1 MSTRSTRKKSVPPKM
16 LELEE
21 ETSPTRPT
29 RKKSQKPK
37 YVLDAERSSTPSS
50 SRSRLSSPD
59 SRASSPARTK
69 TKSSHKKASRTPKSL
84 KGSKSGTPAGSRAS
98 SVTSSTRKK
107 KKGKSPIKPKLK
119 TKLGRGYNPNLVN
132 YKDSE
137 YHYGSDFEN
146 DDEYVE
152 ADSVVSSESEESEIE
167 DDSDDMK
174 PESDVETDPIIAE
187 RDSFT
192 PIPFWLQDYAEIPS
206 LTLPPSSQ
214 DLCVEQE
221 FALSVVSIYEVIR
234 QFRNIVRLSPFR
246 LEDFAAAL
254 SSDEQSHLLSEI
266 HIALLKCLL
275 REDEY
280 QQIQYGPL
288 DQKDS
293 MNVFLHFY
301 DSVTW
306 PENLKHYLG
315 NDPVGNKAPMEVMNT
330 TEYPF
335 TSLANKVLVLQHLTS
350 NVLAS
355 AAVRDDL
362 INEGHLP
369 LEDHCRVCHRLGDMV
384 VCEHCNGPFHGTCLV
399 PPLYDVP
406 DEEWICPVCADHMV
420 EGVFDC
426 IVASPGAARH
436 VNLGVDRR
444 GAKYWFV
451 ARRLWVEE
459 LEGEGSYYSTKEQL
473 EEVIECLDR
482 VFYERDLVGKL
493 EEIQEELEQHME
505 ITLRLTQQH
514 RGMLRR
520 SYLEMENN
528 ALGKVQIERKAV
540 REKEELE
547 RRKAQEEVDK
557 VIREE
562 EDSRRQIEEES
573 KREELDKKRRV
584 REDRMEA
591 RINKR
596 GDIFQDSGLF
606 DGVDEDPILEEVASN
621 EETIDALG
629 DSTSMT
635 EETVTEETVG
645 EEVVTSVEEV
655 NSSTSTMSTRT
666 IPLTSQSII
675 IQKPDIPPGNYFK
688 LGQEG
693 TYKQYVN
700 QYTAVTHALS
710 RNQAK
715 EELEKRTRLSH
726 KFSLT
731 DASTFKWLGAPD
743 GPRISL
749 VSTVRSTILQL
760 EQNIPTAFMH
770 TNWAMLR
777 RPWMS
782 AVQNSS
788 KPGKDFS
795 RALTVLLCCIK
806 PCILLPV
813 WTDSLG
819 HTNIKRI
826 QAQAKEEK
834 KKLDKKE
841 KKEREDEEER
851 LKPWMTW
858 VKYTLPV
865 KSLTVVRQKGE
876 EYRAHGRN
884 GWLWLSSTRVFKHL
898 DSSKMGLKAG
908 AHRIAVKY
916 TELKSNTNKVVLMEP
931 KAFAFLMKVQKERD
945 DKALARMVTG
955 EAEVEEEDSGIEKT
969 DEEKKKDSLR
979 KILDMSRIDM
989 QEASDEDLGGPDGVV
1004 DVSVGLVNPAR
1015 LLYPRSA
1022 KKSKLD
1028 DLLARRV
1035 QLKNWEQKK
1044 IELQGKPKEE
1054 DATKEEG
1061 EKDTETVI
1069 TSDIVEKVP
1078 ENDDL
1083 EAWIANSKKKL
1094 FDAMKIVRDNQKP
1107 VSSMT
1112 PCYSPSCLAG
1122 DPSQCYSSTC
1132 TLKQDRE
1139 GLLGAAEVYKQV
1151 AKEGKMREML
1161 DVEAGD
1167 AFKFYNNTE
1176 ATLSLTNVVKLLLV
1190 KAKEVSQQPIQSI
1203 SSTPKTEVD
1212 AKKETKVKDEV
1223 KVEDEGTSVKTSF
1236 EAQSMKS
1243 EAKDIKPSLKRCY
1256 SMDSPSGS
1264 LYLKRIQSV
1273 ADSKKTSRIVKYP
1286 LAPSFWSCHRKK
1298 RNIMI
1303 LNKHDLKRLARNYGQ
1318 SSAEGFNYASKANWS
1333 AWSYPCPRPL
1343 FRTSWLYRTAGMTSL
1358 QSVAMQ
1364 LRILWMCIRWDDMIT
1379 KPPTTDGKNQ
1389 LTTDNEIVT
1398 TEILKH
1404 RNVGRYLELTQYWQ
1418 RKISIPLDQPRKQVD
1433 YSPIRSGLR
1442 KRKRAESPVSADPKM
1457 EEVWVDELSLELWEI
1472 KGYRDRV
1479 DRDREK
1485 LTMTTTR
1492 RQAGTLIRAPEK
1504 YDPSEEK
1511 RARLGNSSLQEIKQK
1526 TEESLREQRAA
1537 FKATRSAT
1545 PELSKPNVSGLVNRM
1560 GQGAGIK
1567 LVAAKNMPGGIGG
1580 GGTAK
1585 KIFISKDG
1593 KIIGHQMAG
1602 GAPPGKVA
1610 IPSLA
1615 SKAAAP
1621 AVNSAPGT
1629 QQKVQIVKSADGK
1642 IQVRGLLPGQQLVQM
1657 PDGKLQIFS
1666 SQQNSSSTSPVKP
1679 GLGAKVIGGNTV
1691 IQSPQAA
1698 TPPVKL
1704 LPAQQPS
1711 LLPKPAAGA
1720 LTSPSKTYCIQR
1732 NPNVPALNN
1741 TPIQPKLQPIQPSPL
1756 PVTPIQ
1762 PAQATPTQQTLGT
1775 PNTGATPGTPKQ
1787 SKVVGIQSLGANTV
1801 TIKDGQ
1807 LIVQGPDHAAATAI
1821 ARQLSTGQ
1829 AKLGNVGGKQVL
1841 VIIAPEEQAPP
1852 PPPEPPKEP
1861 TPPPREPTPPPPP
1874 ITVTAQL
1881 VQTPQGPRIILQGLQ
1896 GVQLEPQQLVTIQQQ
1911 VKQQL
1916 LKQQALARQQGKV
1929 PPTKVS
1935 IQLSGNLAMKKVEQQ
1950 PSEAVTSTTPQE
1962 TAAIQQNQLVQ
1973 EQQIVQQP
1981 NQLIA
1986 QQQAIPQ
1993 QLTPQQVTP
2002 QQQNSNSFLD
2012 QHQAQANP
2020 QYTHAQPPSLVSPQP
2035 SPLLSSPP
2043 NSILSQQ
2050 LTAPQQNT
2058 PTPAPKAGPSNPST
2072 PTLANLP
2079 ASVIKQGHFVIKD
2092 GKKVLVLPQNVLAA
2106 HQANVARQGLAQPEA
2121 SPSPAQPQ
2129 SLLLNSLTSP
2139 TRTEQLLSPNKAL
2152 LSPTQ
2157 GQEMEGDKFEL
2168 TEDYIQQTI
2177 KNALKGG
2184 NLTPELQEKLMSQLD
2199 GSDMADVSKK
2209 SKPNSTLKK
2218 GKKTIKSNYP
2228 IDPASGEPMDDEW
2241 QPLSWQKNKI
2251 QNQVR
2256 KKSITDPK
2264 SDTESDFESTDQN
2277 VPKSPLMRGMKKL
2290 APTEDKKRISVQNRL
2305 SSMLFKQK
2313 EQLKKD
2319 IAKKRALLEKELSVE
2334 INKEVES
2341 LKQQAQVKLNSQ
2353 KSLHRK
2359 RTISEVQSPQTSPIA
2374 AATKKRRKS
2383 DKTLPQSPQD
2393 DDAADNIPGIK
2404 KDRMYCVCKTKYD
2417 PAKFYV
2423 GCDICSNWF
2432 HGSCVGITPKMS
2444 KKMSEYV
2451 CEECRSAKEN
2461 DEIYCL
2467 CRQPYDDSQFYIGC
2481 EKCTDWFHGRCVGIL
2496 QAEAENIEEY
2506 VCPRCEANSRLNYP
2520 NLKKL
2525 NSKDHELIKKT
2536 FKIIQ
2541 TNRNSQPF
2549 KEPVDPNV
2557 NPKYYEIVKEPMDL
2571 QTIEGRV
2578 NYNQYGCLAEFIGD
2592 ITRIFENC
2600 RYFNPQGTGV
2610 AKAAENLEAF
2620 LAQKI
2625 GGVREKVTL
2634 NK

>member
-1 MSTRSTRKKSVPPKM
+1 M
-16 LELEE
+16 
-21 ETSPTRPT
+21 
-29 RKKSQKPK
+29 
-37 YVLDAERSSTPSS
+37 
-50 SRSRLSSPD
+50 
-59 SRASSPARTK
+59 
-69 TKSSHKKASRTPKSL
+69 
-84 KGSKSGTPAGSRAS
+84 
-98 SVTSSTRKK
+98 
-107 KKGKSPIKPKLK
+107 
-119 TKLGRGYNPNLVN
+119 
-132 YKDSE
+132 
-137 YHYGSDFEN
+137 
-146 DDEYVE
+146 
-152 ADSVVSSESEESEIE
+152 
-167 DDSDDMK
+167 
-174 PESDVETDPIIAE
+174 
-187 RDSFT
+187 
-192 PIPFWLQDYAEIPS
+192 
-206 LTLPPSSQ
+206 
-214 DLCVEQE
+214 
-221 FALSVVSIYEVIR
+221 
-234 QFRNIVRLSPFR
+234 
-246 LEDFAAAL
+246 
-254 SSDEQSHLLSEI
+254 
-266 HIALLKCLL
+266 
-275 REDEY
+275 
-280 QQIQYGPL
+280 
-288 DQKDS
+288 
-293 MNVFLHFY
+293 
-301 DSVTW
+301 
-306 PENLKHYLG
+306 
-315 NDPVGNKAPMEVMNT
+315 
-330 TEYPF
+330 
-335 TSLANKVLVLQHLTS
+335 
-350 NVLAS
+350 
-355 AAVRDDL
+355 
-362 INEGHLP
+362 
-369 LEDHCRVCHRLGDMV
+369 
-384 VCEHCNGPFHGTCLV
+384 
-399 PPLYDVP
+399 
-406 DEEWICPVCADHMV
+406 
-420 EGVFDC
+420 
-426 IVASPGAARH
+426 
-436 VNLGVDRR
+436 
-444 GAKYWFV
+444 
-451 ARRLWVEE
+451 EE
-459 LEGEGSYYSTKEQL
+459 LEGDGCYYSTKEQL

-482 VFYERDLVGKL
+482 VLFERDLIEKL
-493 EEIQEELEQHME
+493 EEIQEEIEQHME

-514 RGMLRR
+514 RGVLRR

-528 ALGKVQIERKAV
+528 ALAKVQTERKAV
-540 REKEELE
+540 REKEEME

-562 EDSRRQIEEES
+562 EESRRKMTEEA
-573 KREELDKKRRV
+573 KLEELEKKRKV
-584 REDRMEA
+584 REDRMEE
-591 RINKR
+591 RMKKR
-596 GDIFQDSGLF
+596 GDAFQDSDLF
-606 DGVDEDPILEEVASN
+606 DGVDEDPILEEVA
-621 EETIDALG
+621 T
-629 DSTSMT
+629 T
-635 EETVTEETVG
+635 ETVDSMGNSATIGEEAVG
-645 EEVVTSVEEV
+645 EEVVTSMEEV
-655 NSSTSTMSTRT
+655 TRVTTMTTTKT
-666 IPLTSQSII
+666 ITTTSQTII

-743 GPRISL
+743 GPRSSL

-782 AVQNSS
+782 AVQASS
-788 KPGKDFS
+788 NPGKDFS

-834 KKLDKKE
+834 KKADKKE

-884 GWLWLSSTRVFKHL
+884 GWLWLSSTRCIRQL
-898 DSSKMGLKAG
+898 DSNKMGLRAG

-916 TELKSNTNKVVLMEP
+916 TELKTNTNKVVLMEP

-955 EAEVEEEDSGIEKT
+955 EDEVEDEDSGKEKT
-969 DEEKKKDSLR
+969 EEEKKKDSLR

-989 QEASDEDLGGPDGVV
+989 QEANDEDLGGPDGVV
-1004 DVSVGLVNPAR
+1004 DISVGLVNPAR

-1022 KKSKLD
+1022 KKSQLD

-1035 QLKNWEQKK
+1035 QLKNWEVKK

-1054 DATKEEG
+1054 TATTTEEG
-1061 EKDTETVI
+1061 EKDTNTVI
-1069 TSDIVEKVP
+1069 TSDMVEKVP
-1078 ENDDL
+1078 DNDDL
-1083 EAWIANSKKKL
+1083 ESWISNSKKKL
-1094 FDAMKIVRDNQKP
+1094 FDAVKVVRDNLKP
-1107 VSSMT
+1107 MSSIT
-1112 PCYSPSCLAG
+1112 PCYSPMCLAG
-1122 DPSQCYSSTC
+1122 DPTQCYSSTC

-1139 GLLGAAEVYKQV
+1139 GLVGAAEIYKQV

-1161 DVEAGD
+1161 QVETGD
-1167 AFKFYNNTE
+1167 DFKFYNNKE
-1176 ATLSLTNVVKLLLV
+1176 ATMALTNVVKMLLV
-1190 KAKEVSQQPIQSI
+1190 KENEVNQQPMQSI
-1203 SSTPKTEVD
+1203 NTVTKTETMSTTTTSSIMGEVK
-1212 AKKETKVKDEV
+1212 AKTESFTSIKTETKV
-1223 KVEDEGTSVKTSF
+1223 EDDGTSVKASF
-1236 EAQSMKS
+1236 ETQSIKS
-1243 EAKDIKPSLKRCY
+1243 ETCDTKPSLKRCY
-1256 SMDSPSGS
+1256 SMEETSGS

-1286 LAPSFWSCHRKK
+1286 LAPSFWSCSRRK
-1298 RNIMI
+1298 RNILI
-1303 LNKHDLKRLARNYGQ
+1303 LNKHDLKRLARNFGQ
-1318 SSAEGFNYASKANWS
+1318 SSAEGFNYAAKANSS
-1333 AWSYPCPRPL
+1333 AWPYPCPRPL
-1343 FRTSWLYRTAGMTSL
+1343 FRSSWLYRTAGMASL
-1358 QSVAMQ
+1358 HSVAMQ

-1379 KPPTTDGKNQ
+1379 KPPTSDGKNQ

-1404 RNVGRYLELTQYWQ
+1404 RNIGRYLELTQYWQ

-1442 KRKRAESPVSADPKM
+1442 KRKRAESPVSADPKV

-1479 DRDREK
+1479 DRDRER

-1492 RQAGTLIRAPEK
+1492 RQAGTLIKAPEK

-1511 RARLGNSSLQEIKQK
+1511 RARLAGSSLQEIKQK

-1537 FKATRSAT
+1537 FKAGRSAT
-1545 PELSKPNVSGLVNRM
+1545 PELNKPNVSGLVNRM
-1560 GQGAGIK
+1560 GQGGIK
-1567 LVAAKNMPGGIGG
+1567 LVAAKNLPGGIV

-1615 SKAAAP
+1615 SKAAP
-1621 AVNSAPGT
+1621 AVSSPAGT

-1666 SQQNSSSTSPVKP
+1666 SQQNSSTASPIKP

-1691 IQSPQAA
+1691 IQSPQTA

-1711 LLPKPAAGA
+1711 LLPKPVPGAA
-1720 LTSPSKTYCIQR
+1720 TSPSKTYCIQR

-1741 TPIQPKLQPIQPSPL
+1741 TPIQPKLQAIQPSPL
-1756 PVTPIQ
+1756 P
-1762 PAQATPTQQTLGT
+1762 ATPPQPPQAS
-1775 PNTGATPGTPKQ
+1775 PSPAATPGTPKQ
-1787 SKVVGIQSLGANTV
+1787 SKVVGIQSLGSNTV

-1852 PPPEPPKEP
+1852 PPPEPPREP

-1896 GVQLEPQQLVTIQQQ
+1896 GVQLEQQQLVTIQQQ

-1935 IQLSGNLAMKKVEQQ
+1935 IQLSGNIAMKKVDQ
-1950 PSEAVTSTTPQE
+1950 PTSETVTSTTTQE
-1962 TAAIQQNQLVQ
+1962 TAAVQQNQLVQ
-1973 EQQIVQQP
+1973 EQQQLLAQQP
-1981 NQLIA
+1981 NQQIA
-1986 QQQAIPQ
+1986 QQQPVQQHLAPQ
-1993 QLTPQQVTP
+1993 QLAPQQLAP
-2002 QQQNSNSFLD
+2002 QQISTQQNSNSFLD

-2058 PTPAPKAGPSNPST
+2058 PPPPPRAGPSNPST

-2092 GKKVLVLPQNVLAA
+2092 GKKVLVLPQNVLAQ
-2106 HQANVARQGLAQPEA
+2106 HQANLVRQNLAQPEA
-2121 SPSPAQPQ
+2121 SQSPAQPQ

-2152 LSPTQ
+2152 LSPSQ
-2157 GQEMEGDKFEL
+2157 GQDIEGDKFEL

-2199 GSDMADVSKK
+2199 GSDMADISKK
-2209 SKPNSTLKK
+2209 AKPNASIKK

-2256 KKSITDPK
+2256 KKSINDPK
-2264 SDTESDFESTDQN
+2264 SDTESDFEPTDQN
-2277 VPKSPLMRGMKKL
+2277 VPKSPQMRGVKKL
-2290 APTEDKKRISVQNRL
+2290 APSEDKKIISVKNRL

-2334 INKEVES
+2334 ITREVES

-2359 RTISEVQSPQTSPIA
+2359 RTISEVQSPQTSPLA
-2374 AATKKRRKS
+2374 AATRKRIKS
-2383 DKTLPQSPQD
+2383 DKMLSQSADED
-2393 DDAADNIPGIK
+2393 DSTDNIPGIK
-2404 KDRMYCVCKTKYD
+2404 KDRMYCVCKTRYD

-2496 QAEAENIEEY
+2496 QAEAESIEEY
-2506 VCPRCEANSRLNYP
+2506 VCPRCEPKSRLNYP

-2549 KEPVDPNV
+2549 REPVDPHV

-2578 NYNQYGCLAEFIGD
+2578 NYNQYECLADFIGD

>member
-1 MSTRSTRKKSVPPKM
+1 MSTRSTRKKSAPPKM

-21 ETSPTRPT
+21 ETSPSRPAR
-29 RKKSQKPK
+29 RKIQKPK
-37 YVLDAERSSTPSS
+37 YVMDAERSSTPSS

-59 SRASSPARTK
+59 SIASSPARTK
-69 TKSSHKKASRTPKSL
+69 SVRSSHKKTGKTPKGT
-84 KGSKSGTPAGSRAS
+84 KGSKPGTPVGSRAS
-98 SVTSSTRKK
+98 SVTSSTKK
-107 KKGKSPIKPKLK
+107 KKGKSPAKPKLK

-146 DDEYVE
+146 DDEFVE
-152 ADSVVSSESEESEIE
+152 PDSANSSESEESDVE
-167 DDSDDMK
+167 DESDDMK

-192 PIPFWLQDYAEIPS
+192 PVPFWLQDYAEIPE
-206 LTLPPSSQ
+206 LTLPPSSE
-214 DLCVEQE
+214 DLCVDQE
-221 FALSVVSIYEVIR
+221 LALPVVSIYEVLR

-246 LEDFAAAL
+246 LEDFAVSM
-254 SSDEQSHLLSEI
+254 SSDDQSNLLSEI

-306 PENLKHYLG
+306 PENLKFYLS
-315 NDPVGNKAPMEVMNT
+315 NDPVGNKAPLEVMNT

-335 TSLANKVLVLQHLTS
+335 TTLANKVLVLQHLTS
-350 NVLAS
+350 SMLAT

-406 DEEWICPVCADHMV
+406 EEEWICPVCADHMV

-451 ARRLWVEE
+451 ARRLWVESM
-459 LEGEGSYYSTKEQL
+459 EGEGSYYSTKEQL
-473 EEVIECLDR
+473 EELMECLDR
-482 VFYERDLVGKL
+482 VLYERELVDKL
-493 EEIQEELEQHME
+493 VEMREEMEQHME
-505 ITLRLTQQH
+505 ITVRLTQQYK
-514 RGMLRR
+514 GMLRR
-520 SYLEMENN
+520 SYLDMENS
-528 ALGKVQIERKAV
+528 ALAKVQGERKTV

-562 EDSRRQIEEES
+562 EDSRRINEEQT
-573 KREELDKKRRV
+573 KHDELEKKRRI
-584 REDRMEA
+584 REDRMEE
-591 RINKR
+591 RMKKR
-596 GDIFQDSGLF
+596 GDAFQDSDLF
-606 DGVDEDPILEEVASN
+606 DGVDEDPILEEVATN
-621 EETIDALG
+621 EETIGEEIVA
-629 DSTSMT
+629 
-635 EETVTEETVG
+635 EETIG
-645 EEVVTSVEEV
+645 EEIVTSVTEV
-655 NSSTSTMSTRT
+655 TSITTTVTTRT
-666 IPLTSQSII
+666 TTNTQPII
-675 IQKPDIPPGNYFK
+675 IQKPEIPAGNYFK

-710 RNQAK
+710 RNQSK

-731 DASTFKWLGAPD
+731 DASTFKWQGSED
-743 GPRISL
+743 GTRATL

-760 EQNIPTAFMH
+760 EQNIPTSFMH

-782 AVQNSS
+782 AVQASS
-788 KPGKDFS
+788 NPGKDFS
-795 RALTVLLCCIK
+795 RALTVLVCCIK

-884 GWLWLSSTRVFKHL
+884 GWLWLSTTRVVKHV
-898 DSSKMGLKAG
+898 DSTKLGLRAG

-916 TELKSNTNKVVLMEP
+916 TELKTNTNKVVLMEP
-931 KAFAFLMKVQKERD
+931 KAFAFLMRVQKERD

-955 EAEVEEEDSGIEKT
+955 EDEVEEEDISKEKT
-969 DEEKKKDSLR
+969 DEEKKKESLK

-989 QEASDEDLGGPDGVV
+989 QEANDEDLGGPDGVV
-1004 DVSVGLVNPAR
+1004 DICGGLINPAR

-1022 KKSKLD
+1022 KKSQLD
-1028 DLLARRV
+1028 DLLARRI
-1035 QLKNWEQKK
+1035 QLRNWEEKK
-1044 IELQGKPKEE
+1044 IEVQGKAKDEPGV
-1054 DATKEEG
+1054 ASEEG
-1061 EKDTETVI
+1061 EKDTKTVI
-1069 TSDIVEKVP
+1069 TSDMVDKVP
-1078 ENDDL
+1078 DNDNL
-1083 EAWIANSKKKL
+1083 EAWISNSKKKL
-1094 FDAMKIVRDNQKP
+1094 FDAVKVIRDNLKP
-1107 VSSMT
+1107 GNSFT
-1112 PCYSPSCLAG
+1112 PCYSPLCAAG
-1122 DPSQCYSSTC
+1122 DPSQCYSPTC
-1132 TLKQDRE
+1132 TAKQDME
-1139 GLLGAAEVYKQV
+1139 GLVGAAEIYKHV
-1151 AKEGKMREML
+1151 IKEGKMREVLKVDLL
-1161 DVEAGD
+1161 DN
-1167 AFKFYNNTE
+1167 FRFSNNKE
-1176 ATLSLTNVVKLLLV
+1176 ATVALTNVVKMLLV
-1190 KAKEVSQQPIQSI
+1190 KEREVSEQPMQGI
-1203 SSTPKTEVD
+1203 STVTKTETVSTTTTTTSIMGEVK
-1212 AKKETKVKDEV
+1212 AKSEVTTSIKSETKT
-1223 KVEDEGTSVKTSF
+1223 EDDVTEIKTSF
-1236 EAQSMKS
+1236 ESQSVKS
-1243 EAKDIKPSLKRCY
+1243 EATDTKPVLNRCY
-1256 SMDSPSGS
+1256 SVETTSGS

-1286 LAPSFWSCHRKK
+1286 LAPSFWGCSRQK
-1298 RNIMI
+1298 RSI
-1303 LNKHDLKRLARNYGQ
+1303 LVINKHDLKKLARNFGQ
-1318 SSAEGFNYASKANWS
+1318 TSVEGFNYAAKANPS
-1333 AWSYPCPRPL
+1333 AWPYPCPRPL

-1358 QSVAMQ
+1358 HSVAMQ
-1364 LRILWMCIRWDDMIT
+1364 LRILWMCVRWDDMIT
-1379 KPPTTDGKNQ
+1379 KPPTSDGKNQ

-1404 RNVGRYLELTQYWQ
+1404 RNIGRYLEMTQYWQ

-1442 KRKRAESPVSADPKM
+1442 KRKRAESPVSADPRV
-1457 EEVWVDELSLELWEI
+1457 EEVWVDELALELWEI

-1485 LTMTTTR
+1485 TTFATTR
-1492 RQAGTLIRAPEK
+1492 RQAGTMIRAPEK
-1504 YDPSEEK
+1504 YDPSEE
-1511 RARLGNSSLQEIKQK
+1511 RRVRMGSSSLQEIKQK

-1537 FKATRSAT
+1537 FKAGRSAT
-1545 PELSKPNVSGLVNRM
+1545 PEMMKPNVSGL
-1560 GQGAGIK
+1560 GGGIK
-1567 LVAAKNMPGGIGG
+1567 LMGSRSMSGGLAGS
-1580 GGTAK
+1580 TAK

-1593 KIIGHQMAG
+1593 KIIGHQVAGG

-1615 SKAAAP
+1615 NKAAGP
-1621 AVNSAPGT
+1621 ALAAGGGS

-1666 SQQNSSSTSPVKP
+1666 SQQNTSNTGSPVKP
-1679 GLGAKVIGGNTV
+1679 GQVQGAKVLGESSV
-1691 IQSPQAA
+1691 IQSPQPA

-1704 LPAQQPS
+1704 LPNQQPS
-1711 LLPKPAAGA
+1711 LLPKPAPGMV
-1720 LTSPSKTYCIQR
+1720 TSPSKTYCIQR
-1732 NPNVPALNN
+1732 NPNVPSVPN
-1741 TPIQPKLQPIQPSPL
+1741 TPIQPKLQPIQPL
-1756 PVTPIQ
+1756 PTTPQ
-1762 PAQATPTQQTLGT
+1762 QTGQLAPSQAATPS
-1775 PNTGATPGTPKQ
+1775 TPKQ
-1787 SKVVGIQSLGANTV
+1787 SKVVGIQSLGSNTV

-1841 VIIAPEEQAPP
+1841 VIIAPDEPA

-1896 GVQLEPQQLVTIQQQ
+1896 GVQLEQQQLVTIQQQ

-1935 IQLSGNLAMKKVEQQ
+1935 IQLSGNIGQKKLDLH
-1950 PSEAVTSTTPQE
+1950 PSEAVTSTTTQE
-1962 TAAIQQNQLVQ
+1962 AAAAQQTQQLVQ
-1973 EQQIVQQP
+1973 EQQQLLAQQP
-1981 NQLIA
+1981 NQQLA
-1986 QQQAIPQ
+1986 TQ
-1993 QLTPQQVTP
+1993 QLAT
-2002 QQQNSNSFLD
+2002 QQQNTNNFLD
-2012 QHQAQANP
+2012 QQVQPPPIP
-2020 QYTHAQPPSLVSPQP
+2020 QYTHSQPPSLISPQP

-2043 NSILSQQ
+2043 TSILSQQ
-2050 LTAPQQNT
+2050 LTAPQNNT
-2058 PTPAPKAGPSNPST
+2058 PTSLARAGPSNPPT
-2072 PTLANLP
+2072 PTLTNLP

-2092 GKKVLVLPQNVLAA
+2092 GKKVLVLPQNVLAQ
-2106 HQANVARQGLAQPEA
+2106 HQATIARQTLGQTEQTQQTQ
-2121 SPSPAQPQ
+2121 PSPQSQ

-2139 TRTEQLLSPNKAL
+2139 TRAEQLLSPGKSL
-2152 LSPTQ
+2152 LSPTA
-2157 GQEMEGDKFEL
+2157 GPEAEGDKFEL

-2209 SKPNSTLKK
+2209 SKPNLCLKK
-2218 GKKTIKSNYP
+2218 GKKTIKSNM

-2256 KKSITDPK
+2256 KKSETDPK
-2264 SDTESDFESTDQN
+2264 SDTESDFDPSDN
-2277 VPKSPLMRGMKKL
+2277 KSPPIRVLKKL
-2290 APTEDKKRISVQNRL
+2290 APVEDKKRISVQNRL

-2319 IAKKRALLEKELSVE
+2319 IAKKRALLEKELSLE
-2334 INKEVES
+2334 ITKEVES
-2341 LKQQAQVKLNSQ
+2341 LKQQAQNKLNSQ
-2353 KSLHRK
+2353 KSLQRK
-2359 RTISEVQSPQTSPIA
+2359 RTISEVQSPQTSPLA
-2374 AATKKRRKS
+2374 AATRKRRKS
-2383 DKTLPQSPQD
+2383 DKMLAQSPSD
-2393 DDAADNIPGIK
+2393 DSSDNIPGIK
-2404 KDRMYCVCKTKYD
+2404 KDRMYCVCKSRYD

-2481 EKCTDWFHGRCVGIL
+2481 EKCSDWFHGRCVGIL
-2496 QAEAENIEEY
+2496 QAEAESIEEY
-2506 VCPRCEANSRLNYP
+2506 VCPRCEPNSKLNYP

-2549 KEPVDPNV
+2549 REPVDPNV
-2557 NPKYYEIVKEPMDL
+2557 NPKYYEIVKEPMGML
-2571 QTIEGRV
+2571 GS
-2578 NYNQYGCLAEFIGD
+2578 
-2592 ITRIFENC
+2592 IF
-2600 RYFNPQGTGV
+2600 
-2610 AKAAENLEAF
+2610 
-2620 LAQKI
+2620 
-2625 GGVREKVTL
+2625 
-2634 NK
+2634 